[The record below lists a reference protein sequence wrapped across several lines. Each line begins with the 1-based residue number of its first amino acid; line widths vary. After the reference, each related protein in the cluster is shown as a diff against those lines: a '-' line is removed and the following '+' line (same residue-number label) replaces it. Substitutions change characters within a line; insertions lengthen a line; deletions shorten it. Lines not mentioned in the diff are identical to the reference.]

1 MTNAGGASVKLT
13 NIGATVVSVEVPD
26 RDGRLANVALG
37 YDDFKVI
44 SATGRAWENGRPVR
58 QPDPGSEIYV
68 GRCGIPI
75 VGELLEGRHHTHG
88 GGINGFANKI
98 WESRV
103 ETDRV
108 VFSLFSPDGDQGYPG
123 DLNAE
128 VVYDW
133 SDDCELEITYYAK
146 TTAPTIINLTNH
158 SYFNLKGEDRPGAMD
173 QLLQINGS
181 KYLRYDADC
190 VCTGELVDVKGTPMD
205 FSEPKALSAEIDA
218 DYEPL
223 RFGSGYDQSWA
234 IDGYEKGKLSEA
246 GVLYDPQSGRRMR
259 IRTTQPSIHI
269 YAGNYLEGCPQ
280 SISGHPY
287 GRRAGVAIEC
297 QAYPNSPNCPGFPST
312 VLRPGEIY
320 NEKIVF
326 RFETD
331 AN

>member
-1 MTNAGGASVKLT
+1 
-13 NIGATVVSVEVPD
+13 
-26 RDGRLANVALG
+26 
-37 YDDFKVI
+37 
-44 SATGRAWENGRPVR
+44 
-58 QPDPGSEIYV
+58 
-68 GRCGIPI
+68 
-75 VGELLEGRHHTHG
+75 
-88 GGINGFANKI
+88 
-98 WESRV
+98 
-103 ETDRV
+103 
-108 VFSLFSPDGDQGYPG
+108 
-123 DLNAE
+123 
-128 VVYDW
+128 
-133 SDDCELEITYYAK
+133 
-146 TTAPTIINLTNH
+146 
-158 SYFNLKGEDRPGAMD
+158 MD

>member
-1 MTNAGGASVKLT
+1 MYFYTFAT
-13 NIGATVVSVEVPD
+13 IGSLKP
-26 RDGRLANVALG
+26 
-37 YDDFKVI
+37 FI
-44 SATGRAWENGRPVR
+44 S
-58 QPDPGSEIYV
+58 
-68 GRCGIPI
+68 
-75 VGELLEGRHHTHG
+75 
-88 GGINGFANKI
+88 KI
-98 WESRV
+98 CFRIFPRITILSSYCCF
-103 ETDRV
+103 V

>member
-1 MTNAGGASVKLT
+1 MM
-13 NIGATVVSVEVPD
+13 VPD
-26 RDGRLANVALG
+26 RNGELADVLLG
-37 YDDFKVI
+37 YDDAEGYLV
-44 SATGRAWENGRPVR
+44 NGPHF
-58 QPDPGSEIYV
+58 GSIV
-68 GRCGIPI
+68 GRIANRTGGASFTLNGTSY
-75 VGELLEGRHHTHG
+75 VLGKNKGENNLHSGPDYY
-88 GGINGFANKI
+88 
-98 WESRV
+98 
-103 ETDRV
+103 DRRLWAAREAGEDSV
-108 VFSLFSPDGDQGYPG
+108 VFLLDSPDGDQGYPG